1 MQAID
6 TFENR
11 VSSWCRTVRVFPG
24 FQCLYHKQI
33 TITFLPRWNSVIL
46 NISWILDNTTISCI
60 FAFWWF
66 CWKWLAM
73 YFVFSGLKANATQ
86 VLTHPVIQWFY
97 WLIALLMVFSLLKK
111 CTNIGKL
118 MTWWAAYAMDI
129 NIILHTIFPVLVN
142 FFKS

>member
-11 VSSWCRTVRVFPG
+11 VSSWCRTIRVIPG

-33 TITFLPRWNSVIL
+33 AITFLPRWNSVIL
-46 NISWILDNTTISCI
+46 NISWILDNPTISCI

-97 WLIALLMVFSLLKK
+97 WLIALPYGILTFEEMHKHWKTDDLMSSI
-111 CTNIGKL
+111 CNG
-118 MTWWAAYAMDI
+118 Y
-129 NIILHTIFPVLVN
+129 
-142 FFKS
+142 